1 VVSPGHAAVRFSN
14 PATGGDALSTIRCEM
29 HRFAPGARSATTRV
43 AGSAVWQVFSGSGV
57 VTVGTQRYE
66 VATGDLFAVPS
77 WAPVTITTDEGID
90 AFRFSDDP
98 VFEALGLARSTIEEQ
113 A

>member
-1 VVSPGHAAVRFSN
+1 
-14 PATGGDALSTIRCEM
+14 M
-29 HRFAPGARSATTRV
+29 HRFAAGARSATTRV